1 MRRALLIALAWSGI
15 ALAAEP
21 PAGESPSRNDGPLRR
36 ELRIGA
42 DVFRSALTEHLAD
55 DRRVV
60 EVEAGYLAGQ
70 GVLVLVELTRPWLL
84 GPDGAN
90 PEIAHLEQIP
100 EMVQDILSEL
110 RLGLNPRQAED
121 LQELREIRETQREI
135 RAEQRELRAQIREKR
150 RELLRA
156 DTAEAEI
163 LRREIDELNRNL
175 TAAEDEER
183 TLEAEAATV
192 RDSIGAASGR
202 AHRKSLGDLDQAVA
216 RTVCA
221 YGATFRSP
229 AADEHLNVVVRSASP
244 TRYYVFRIAD
254 TRACHAGDLNS
265 ETLLQHARIR
275 DG

>member
-1 MRRALLIALAWSGI
+1 MRGALLVALAWTGI
-15 ALAAEP
+15 ALAAQPQAGEP
-21 PAGESPSRNDGPLRR
+21 PAGDDGQLRR

-42 DVFRSALTEHLAD
+42 DVFRSALSENLAD

-84 GPDGAN
+84 RPDGVN

-121 LQELREIRETQREI
+121 LQELRAIRDAQREV
-135 RAEQRELRAQIREKR
+135 RAEQRELRARIREKR

-156 DTAEAEI
+156 DAAAAES
-163 LRREIDELNRNL
+163 LRREIEELNQQL
-175 TAAEDEER
+175 TAAGEEELA
-183 TLEAEAATV
+183 LESEAAAA

-202 AHRKSLGDLDQAVA
+202 EHRKTLADLDQTVA

-221 YGATFRSP
+221 YGATFRAP
-229 AADEHLNVVVRSASP
+229 AADEHLNVVVRSSGAS
-244 TRYYVFRIAD
+244 RYYVFRIAD
-254 TRACHAGDLNS
+254 TRACHGGQLTA
-265 ETLLQHARIR
+265 EALLQHAAVH